1 MKQRESPNSPTG
13 GRDETYGVLKLEN
26 PDADTHS

>member
-13 GRDETYGVLKLEN
+13 GPDEAYGVLKLEN
-26 PDADTHS
+26 PDVDTRP